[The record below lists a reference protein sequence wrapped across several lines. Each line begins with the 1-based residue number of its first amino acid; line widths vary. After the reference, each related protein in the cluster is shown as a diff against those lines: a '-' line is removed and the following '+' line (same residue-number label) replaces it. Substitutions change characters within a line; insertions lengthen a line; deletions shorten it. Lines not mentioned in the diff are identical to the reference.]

1 MAHRGRK
8 LKGTA
13 GLEMSDKHE
22 RRDDA
27 RRIVILTGAGISA
40 ESGVPTFRDAGG
52 LWEGHRIEEVA
63 TPGAFLRNPRLVH
76 RFYNLRRAD
85 LAERQPN
92 AAHQAIS
99 RLQACRPGRVFLVTQ
114 NVDDLHERG
123 GSSELLH
130 MHGELRRARCER
142 CLARYEWDQDLG
154 TDTACWE
161 CGRTECVRPDIV
173 WFGEMPYGL
182 DLIEQA
188 MSEADLFI
196 AIGTSGL
203 VYPAAGLV
211 ELALE
216 RRIPRLEFNLTETDA
231 SPYFS
236 ETFPGPATQT
246 VPRWVEQFLTK
257 DQA

>member
-1 MAHRGRK
+1 MGVAEPSALAHRGRK

-99 RLQACRPGRVFLVTQ
+99 RLQACRRQEAVRGSVSIRNFYGPPVFQ
-114 NVDDLHERG
+114 
-123 GSSELLH
+123 SIC
-130 MHGELRRARCER
+130 HG
-142 CLARYEWDQDLG
+142 
-154 TDTACWE
+154 
-161 CGRTECVRPDIV
+161 DIS
-173 WFGEMPYGL
+173 
-182 DLIEQA
+182 Q
-188 MSEADLFI
+188 
-196 AIGTSGL
+196 
-203 VYPAAGLV
+203 
-211 ELALE
+211 
-216 RRIPRLEFNLTETDA
+216 
-231 SPYFS
+231 
-236 ETFPGPATQT
+236 
-246 VPRWVEQFLTK
+246 
-257 DQA
+257 